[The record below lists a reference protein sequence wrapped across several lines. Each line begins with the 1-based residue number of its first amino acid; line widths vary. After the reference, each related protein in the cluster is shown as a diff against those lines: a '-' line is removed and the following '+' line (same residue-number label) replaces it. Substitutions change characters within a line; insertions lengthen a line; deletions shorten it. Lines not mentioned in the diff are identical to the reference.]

1 MFALQHYNQERWHV
15 SAADIVKRLETKIQR
30 TIAIDAW
37 GLYLLAIS
45 EKLDYLLNFDY
56 VYVTH
61 LSITR
66 MLEEMTHYKN
76 DYLESVIAYLEV
88 ADNVKLQS
96 PEFEAQLMVRDVS
109 DYFEPCSTIAMALET
124 GVPAVI
130 GASDI
135 DETVFKKFKN
145 YIIRPNDIDNV
156 M

>member
-1 MFALQHYNQERWHV
+1 MGLVFTC
-15 SAADIVKRLETKIQR
+15 DIRKI
-30 TIAIDAW
+30 
-37 GLYLLAIS
+37 G
-45 EKLDYLLNFDY
+45 YLLNFDY